1 MDRTGRRYTQFKGIK
16 GYQDIVK
23 SNDKLLTAYE
33 KIIAS
38 SKAKNEIKGKIND
51 IKIEEEWILKLEE
64 YLPYISSC
72 IQENR
77 KFIKNHGETV
87 PIEKVKK
94 VSRESVIDLA
104 MHSKNIRTI
113 KENNEIEPSQI
124 LVVQKL
130 DDYSVYENKFLV
142 FLLKYL
148 KSFVEIRF
156 DKIREAKSLY
166 ETKTS
171 LSNQVNL
178 FRNTISFNIEIND
191 KRFRDLNLEENDKN
205 TILIQRI
212 RKIEVVINQLLHT
225 ELIEQVSK
233 TPSIRPPIQKTNVL
247 KNDVNFVKAVEL
259 YEFVTNYSKPGFEI
273 IPIETVKTDFSKE
286 YLSYFSMIP
295 TLLTFLSYAEI
306 KDLFKLYE
314 EELKKENDELRQLE
328 LEKNIRKIHEMIGKE
343 EMDIKLIY
351 RYVINMEAQ
360 KIFLDNK
367 VKELEE
373 SLVKQKEELTQKYEA
388 EITLLND
395 NHVKEIES
403 LNVLHQDEINNLNV
417 EHEAKVKAYEDHI
430 FDITKEFETEKG
442 TLNTRIDG
450 LNKDIVKLELK
461 NKEVLARLRAKE
473 ISNDSEIYENENS
486 IEFFD
491 TLEAE
496 KKAFDAYFNKKWA
509 KVKKGILAQEKKN
522 AIDEVKNKKKKRKE
536 KKVSEQE

>member
-178 FRNTISFNIEIND
+178 FRNAISFNIEIND

-314 EELKKENDELRQLE
+314 EELK
-328 LEKNIRKIHEMIGKE
+328 
-343 EMDIKLIY
+343 
-351 RYVINMEAQ
+351 
-360 KIFLDNK
+360 NK
-367 VKELEE
+367 MM
-373 SLVKQKEELTQKYEA
+373 
-388 EITLLND
+388 N
-395 NHVKEIES
+395 
-403 LNVLHQDEINNLNV
+403 
-417 EHEAKVKAYEDHI
+417 
-430 FDITKEFETEKG
+430 
-442 TLNTRIDG
+442 
-450 LNKDIVKLELK
+450 
-461 NKEVLARLRAKE
+461 
-473 ISNDSEIYENENS
+473 
-486 IEFFD
+486 
-491 TLEAE
+491 
-496 KKAFDAYFNKKWA
+496 
-509 KVKKGILAQEKKN
+509 
-522 AIDEVKNKKKKRKE
+522 
-536 KKVSEQE
+536 

>member
-16 GYQDIVK
+16 GYQDIVN

-212 RKIEVVINQLLHT
+212 RKIEVIINQLLHT

-259 YEFVTNYSKPGFEI
+259 YEFVTNYSKPGFKI

-314 EELKKENDELRQLE
+314 EELKKENDELRELE

-395 NHVKEIES
+395 NHVKEIEN

-496 KKAFDAYFNKKWA
+496 KKSFDAYFNKKWA
-509 KVKKGILAQEKKN
+509 KVKKGILAQAKKN

>member
-16 GYQDIVK
+16 AYKDTVK
-23 SNDKLLTAYE
+23 DNDKLLTAYE

-51 IKIEEEWILKLEE
+51 IKIDEEWILKLEE
-64 YLPYISSC
+64 YLPYISAC

-77 KFIKNHGETV
+77 KFIKNQGETV

-94 VSRESVIDLA
+94 VGRDSVIDLA

-113 KENNEIEPSQI
+113 NENDEIEPSKI
-124 LVVQKL
+124 LIVEKL

-142 FLLKYL
+142 FLLNYI

-156 DKIREAKSLY
+156 SKIREAKSLY
-166 ETKTS
+166 ETKTH
-171 LSNQVNL
+171 LTNQVNL
-178 FRNTISFNIEIND
+178 FHNTISYDIEIND

-259 YEFVTNYSKPGFEI
+259 YEFISNYGKPGFEI
-273 IPIETVKTDFSKE
+273 IPIETTKTEFSKD
-286 YLSYFSMIP
+286 YLDYFSMIP

-306 KDLFKLYE
+306 KDLFALYE
-314 EELKKENDELRQLE
+314 EELKKEITELRELE

-343 EMDIKLIY
+343 ELDTKLIY

-360 KIFLDNK
+360 KIYLDEK
-367 VKELEE
+367 VKELE
-373 SLVKQKEELTQKYEA
+373 LAIITKTNELTDKYEK
-388 EITLLND
+388 EINLINQKHSL
-395 NHVKEIES
+395 EIES
-403 LNVLHQDEINNLNV
+403 INLDHQLEINKLNDEHDNEIHSFENKIEEINN
-417 EHEAKVKAYEDHI
+417 E
-430 FDITKEFETEKG
+430 FDKEKNL
-442 TLNTRIDG
+442 LNTKIDD
-450 LNKDIVKLELK
+450 LNKNVSDLEFSKQELS
-461 NKEVLARLRAKE
+461 ARLRAKE
-473 ISNDSEIYENENS
+473 IKEDSEIDENENS
-486 IEFFD
+486 VDYFN

-496 KKAFDAYFNKKWA
+496 KKAFDDYFNKKWSQ
-509 KVKKGILAQEKKN
+509 VKKNIMAEEKKK
-522 AIDEVKNKKKKRKE
+522 AIKEVKQKKNRKKE
-536 KKVSEQE
+536 KKVSE

>member
-23 SNDKLLTAYE
+23 NNDKLLSAYE
-33 KIIAS
+33 KIIVS
-38 SKAKNEIKGKIND
+38 SKAKSEIKGKIND
-51 IKIEEEWILKLEE
+51 IKIEEDWILKIEE

-94 VSRESVIDLA
+94 IGRESVIDLA

-113 KENNEIEPSQI
+113 NSANEIEPSQI
-124 LVVQKL
+124 LVVEKL

-178 FRNTISFNIEIND
+178 YRNTISFNIEIND

-212 RKIEVVINQLLHT
+212 RNIEVVINQLLHN

-259 YEFVTNYSKPGFEI
+259 YEFLTNYSKAGFEI
-273 IPIETVKTDFSKE
+273 VPVETVKNELSEK

-306 KDLFKLYE
+306 KDLFNLYE
-314 EELKKENDELRQLE
+314 EELKKEIDELRELE
-328 LEKNIRKIHEMIGKE
+328 LEKNIRKIHEMIGKD

-351 RYVINMEAQ
+351 RYIINMEAQ

-367 VKELEE
+367 IKELEE
-373 SLVKQKEELTQKYEA
+373 NLIKQKEELINKYET
-388 EITLLND
+388 EILLLNE
-395 NHVKEIES
+395 NHLKEIEE
-403 LNVLHQDEINNLNV
+403 LNSLHQNEINTLNE
-417 EHEAKVKAYEDHI
+417 EHASKIKAYEDHI
-430 FDITKEFETEKG
+430 LDIKNNFEIEKG
-442 TLNTRIDG
+442 ALNTKIAG
-450 LNKDIVKLELK
+450 LNKEIVGLELK
-461 NKEVLARLRAKE
+461 NKELGGRLRAAL
-473 ISNDSEIYENENS
+473 ISNDYIIDENQNS
-486 IEFFD
+486 IDYFN
-491 TLEAE
+491 TLEEE
-496 KKAFDAYFNKKWA
+496 KKAFDEYFNKKWSQ
-509 KVKKGILAQEKKN
+509 VKKGILATEKQN
-522 AIDEVKNKKKKRKE
+522 AIQEVKNKKKKRKE
-536 KKVSEQE
+536 KVSEQE

>member
-314 EELKKENDELRQLE
+314 EELKKENDELRELE

-373 SLVKQKEELTQKYEA
+373 SLVKQKEELTQKYED